1 VESGERMKG
10 ELDTMRFTDLLYRRN
25 EPSMSFDAETTDQ
38 VRAWQRKL
46 RRKLVQLLGGFP
58 REDIPLRPKRLAIRK
73 FDDYTRETVTFRSRQ
88 GMLVYGYFLMPKPVP
103 DDPVPGVLCL
113 HGHGRGVDDIVG
125 IQEDGSQRGEYG
137 GYQNDFAIQCVRH
150 GYATLA
156 IEQFGFGHRRDERSR
171 KEGAG
176 SSSCQPTSGSSFLLG
191 QTMIGWRVYDAIRA
205 LDYLQARREVDPARL
220 ADMGISGGG
229 TTAFYLAAVERRVKV
244 AVISGYLNT
253 YKDSIMSV
261 PHCIDN
267 YIPGIL
273 RYAEMYDI
281 AGLIAPRALF
291 AESGD
296 KDGIFPYRATQLAV
310 RKARRVYRVL
320 GCPERLGFEV
330 FHGEHSFHGKGAFD
344 FLGKWL

>member
-1 VESGERMKG
+1 MKG
-10 ELDTMRFTDLLYRRN
+10 ESDTMEFTNLLYRRN
-25 EPSMSFDAETTDQ
+25 KPTFSFGAETPDGI
-38 VRAWQRKL
+38 RDWQRKL
-46 RRKLVQLLGGFP
+46 RRKLIQLLGGFP
-58 REDIPLRPKRLAIRK
+58 RERVPLKSKKLELQE
-73 FDDYTRETVTFRSRQ
+73 FEDYTRETVTFRSRE
-88 GMLVYGYFLMPKPVP
+88 GMLVYGYFLLPRPAP
-103 DDPVPGVLCL
+103 DEHLPGILCL

-125 IQEDGSQRGEYG
+125 IEEDGSQRKEYG
-137 GYQNDFAIQCVRH
+137 GYQNDFAIQCVRN

-171 KEGAG
+171 KEGPG
-176 SSSCQPTSGSSFLLG
+176 SSSCQPTSGSAFLLG

-205 LDYLQARREVDPARL
+205 LDYLQTRKEVDPERL

-229 TTAFYLAAVERRVKV
+229 TTAFYLAAVESRVKV

-281 AGLIAPRALF
+281 AGLVAPRALF

-296 KDGIFPYRATQLAV
+296 KDGIFPYKATQLAV
-310 RKARRVYRVL
+310 RKARTIYRIL
-320 GCPERLGFEV
+320 GCPEKIGLEI
-330 FHGEHSFHGKGAFD
+330 FHGEHSFHGRGAFD
-344 FLGKWL
+344 FLEKWL